1 MDLKQVHAAIL
12 KSAGYEIA
20 ESSTKSSDGSFK
32 LSAKFTAKTGVI
44 IASGQAEGGGEL
56 NRNKSEQTTTH
67 RLELDAQDPNDVIA
81 ALQEIDFRRFVV
93 LEDFHYLPM
102 ETQQT
107 FSHALK
113 AFHENSKITFIV
125 VAVWRE
131 ENRLILFNGDLT
143 GRVIAIDADAW
154 NPAELHQVITAGE
167 VLLNIAFQKDFKQQ
181 LIDGSFQSVYL
192 VQEGCH
198 RACTD
203 AGIYQT
209 QDTYRELVPVRSA
222 KDYITEIVNEQGGR
236 YKSFLTNFS
245 MGFQDTELEM
255 FKWILYPI
263 LCTEVAELK
272 SGLGYREIREKIQS
286 NHPRGDKLNAGNI
299 TQALQSV
306 SGLQSKKNIKPF
318 VIDYDSTNLL
328 LSIVDTGFLIW
339 LDSQTRTDVLDLV
352 GLPKD

>member
-1 MDLKQVHAAIL
+1 V
-12 KSAGYEIA
+12 
-20 ESSTKSSDGSFK
+20 
-32 LSAKFTAKTGVI
+32 
-44 IASGQAEGGGEL
+44 
-56 NRNKSEQTTTH
+56 
-67 RLELDAQDPNDVIA
+67 
-81 ALQEIDFRRFVV
+81 
-93 LEDFHYLPM
+93 
-102 ETQQT
+102 
-107 FSHALK
+107 LK

-154 NPAELHQVITAGE
+154 NPAELSEVIAAGE
-167 VLLNIAFQKDFKQQ
+167 SLLNISFQAEFREQ
-181 LIDGSFQSVYL
+181 LVGGSFQSVYL

-198 RACTD
+198 RSCTD
-203 AGIYQT
+203 AGVYQT
-209 QDTYRELVPVRSA
+209 LETYRELVPRRSA

-255 FKWILYPI
+255 FKWILYPL
-263 LCTEVAELK
+263 LCAEVVDLK

-286 NHPRGDKLNAGNI
+286 KHPRGDKLNAGNI

-306 SGLQSKKNIKPF
+306 GGLQSKKNIKPF
-318 VIDYDSTNLL
+318 VVDYDSTNML
-328 LSIVDTGFLIW
+328 LSVVDTGFLIW
-339 LDSQTRTDVLDLV
+339 IDSQARVDVLDLV

>member
-1 MDLKQVHAAIL
+1 
-12 KSAGYEIA
+12 
-20 ESSTKSSDGSFK
+20 
-32 LSAKFTAKTGVI
+32 
-44 IASGQAEGGGEL
+44 
-56 NRNKSEQTTTH
+56 
-67 RLELDAQDPNDVIA
+67 
-81 ALQEIDFRRFVV
+81 
-93 LEDFHYLPM
+93 
-102 ETQQT
+102 
-107 FSHALK
+107 
-113 AFHENSKITFIV
+113 V

-154 NPAELHQVITAGE
+154 NSAELHQVITAGE
-167 VLLNIAFQKDFKQQ
+167 ALLNISFQRDFKQQ

-222 KDYITEIVNEQGGR
+222 RDYITEIVNEQGGR

-272 SGLGYREIREKIQS
+272 SGLGHREIREKIQS

-328 LSIVDTGFLIW
+328 LSVVDTGFLIW